1 MKYILASK
9 SPRRSEILLK
19 AGFKFKVIPSNVDE
33 SKISTNLLPKD
44 YCVELA
50 KLKSYDIAYKYK
62 DCNVI
67 GSDTIVYINNTILN
81 KPKNFNDA
89 KKMLCMLSNNTHI
102 VLTGVSIINID
113 KKIDFNFYE
122 STEVSFYKI
131 SETEIENYINEFKP
145 YDKAGSY
152 GIQDGSNLFVKKIV
166 GSYENIVGFPI
177 SKFYQSLKKIS
188 TLQKQI

>member
-19 AGFKFKVIPSNVDE
+19 AGYKFKVIPSNIDE
-33 SKISTNLLPKD
+33 SKISTNITPKD

-50 KLKSYDIAYKYK
+50 KLKAYDIANKNK
-62 DCNVI
+62 NCTII
-67 GSDTIVYINNTILN
+67 GSDTIVYINNSILN

-89 KKMLCMLSNNTHI
+89 KKMLSMLSNNTHT
-102 VLTGVSIINID
+102 VLTGVSIVNINE
-113 KKIDFNFYE
+113 KIDFNFYE

-131 SETEIENYINEFKP
+131 SDLEIENYINKFKP

-188 TLQKQI
+188 SLQR

>member
-9 SPRRSEILLK
+9 SPRRSEILQN
-19 AGFKFKVIPSNVDE
+19 AGFRFKVLPSNIDE
-33 SKISTNLLPKD
+33 SKISTNLTPID

-50 KLKSYDIAYKYK
+50 KLKAYDIANKHK
-62 DCNVI
+62 NCTII
-67 GSDTIVYINNTILN
+67 GSDTIVYINNSILN

-89 KKMLCMLSNNTHI
+89 KKMLTMLSNNTHT
-102 VLTGVSIINID
+102 VLTGVSIVNINE
-113 KKIDFNFYE
+113 KIDFNFYE

-131 SETEIENYINEFKP
+131 SDLEIENYINQFKP

-188 TLQKQI
+188 SLQR

>member
-9 SPRRSEILLK
+9 SPRRSEILRK

-33 SKISTNLLPKD
+33 CKISTNLSPKD

-62 DCNVI
+62 DSNVI

-81 KPKNFNDA
+81 KPKNFDDA
-89 KKMLCMLSNNTHI
+89 KKMLRMLSNNTHI

-131 SETEIENYINEFKP
+131 SEKEIENYINEFKP

>member
-19 AGFKFKVIPSNVDE
+19 AGFKFKVIPSNIDE
-33 SKISTNLLPKD
+33 SKISINLNPKD

-50 KLKSYDIAYKYK
+50 KLKAYDIANKNK
-62 DCNVI
+62 NCTII
-67 GSDTIVYINNTILN
+67 GSDTIVYINNSILN

-89 KKMLCMLSNNTHI
+89 KKMLSILSNNTHS
-102 VLTGVSIINID
+102 VLTGVSIVNINE
-113 KKIDFNFYE
+113 KIDFNFYE

-131 SETEIENYINEFKP
+131 SDLEIENYINKFKP

-188 TLQKQI
+188 SLQR

>member
-19 AGFKFKVIPSNVDE
+19 AGFKFKVIPSNIDE
-33 SKISTNLLPKD
+33 SKISINLTPKD

-50 KLKSYDIAYKYK
+50 KLKAYDIANKNK
-62 DCNVI
+62 NCTII
-67 GSDTIVYINNTILN
+67 GSDTIVYINNSILN

-89 KKMLCMLSNNTHI
+89 KKMLSMLSNNTHS
-102 VLTGVSIINID
+102 VLTGVSIVNINE
-113 KKIDFNFYE
+113 KIDFNFYE

-131 SETEIENYINEFKP
+131 SDLEIENYINKFKP

-188 TLQKQI
+188 SLQR

>member
-19 AGFKFKVIPSNVDE
+19 AGFKFKVIPSNIDE
-33 SKISTNLLPKD
+33 SKISINLTPID

-50 KLKSYDIAYKYK
+50 KLKAYDIANKNK
-62 DCNVI
+62 NCTII
-67 GSDTIVYINNTILN
+67 GSDTIVYINNSILN

-89 KKMLCMLSNNTHI
+89 KKMLSMLSNNTHS
-102 VLTGVSIINID
+102 VLTGVSIVNINE
-113 KKIDFNFYE
+113 KIDFNFYE

-131 SETEIENYINEFKP
+131 SDLEIENYINKFKP

-188 TLQKQI
+188 SLQR

>member
-9 SPRRSEILLK
+9 SPRRSEILRK
-19 AGFKFKVIPSNVDE
+19 AGFKFKVIPSNIDE
-33 SKISTNLLPKD
+33 SKISTNLTPKD

-50 KLKSYDIAYKYK
+50 KLKAYDIANKNK
-62 DCNVI
+62 NCTII
-67 GSDTIVYINNTILN
+67 GSDTIVYINNSILN

-89 KKMLCMLSNNTHI
+89 KKMLSMLSNNTHS
-102 VLTGVSIINID
+102 VLTGVSIVNINE
-113 KKIDFNFYE
+113 KIDFNFYE

-131 SETEIENYINEFKP
+131 SDLEIENYINKFKP

-188 TLQKQI
+188 SLQR